1 MTMENRVEATGSE
14 APGGALA
21 QPPRPLPRAPG
32 LPIVGAAREMLSDA
46 PGFVLRMARE
56 LGPIFRIPLGPRS
69 VTLIAHPADL
79 KQILQDDQK
88 DYPRGKIFDVMR
100 PMLGVSLPTADGEI
114 WRRKRRTMQP
124 GFNKPRIAKLTDAMS
139 AITQRYADGLKH
151 GSELDC
157 HELMTRLTRDI
168 IVETMLS
175 NQLGS
180 ETSTLDE
187 AFAELNR
194 WVARYSFVPF
204 TVPMWLPTPDNL
216 AFKRARATFDR
227 LLVGLIETRQQSG
240 ERHNDM
246 LDALLEA
253 RDEDGKPMPPSE
265 LRDEVAGIYF
275 AGHETSAN
283 TLTWA
288 FAMLAQHPDVFAKV
302 REEADRVLGD
312 RPPTAEDVTKL
323 EYTAQVVKE
332 TLRLY
337 PAGWIL
343 GRTAGKDTTLR
354 GYPVK
359 KGDFLGISPFVAHRM
374 EESWPDPDRFDP
386 DRFAGDK
393 TNGNRNFTYFPFGA
407 GPHMCIGI
415 HLALVEMQVVLAMFA
430 RRASLVVTHPENVR
444 MTSKLTLH
452 VEGGLPVRVALRS
465 HTPNSSAY

>member
-1 MTMENRVEATGSE
+1 MTMENRAAGAGATPAG
-14 APGGALA
+14 
-21 QPPRPLPRAPG
+21 PPRDVASRPLPVAPSV
-32 LPIVGAAREMLSDA
+32 PILGSAREMLRDA
-46 PGFVLRMARE
+46 PGFVLRTARA
-56 LGPIFRIPLGPRS
+56 LGPIFRIPLGPRTL
-69 VTLIAHPADL
+69 TLIAHPQDL
-79 KQILQDDQK
+79 KQLLQDDNK

-100 PMLGVSLPTADGEI
+100 PMLGSSLPTADGEV
-114 WRRKRRTMQP
+114 WRRKRRIMQP

-139 AITQRYADGLKH
+139 AITQRHADKLEDGQR
-151 GSELDC
+151 LDC
-157 HELMTRLTRDI
+157 HELMTFVTRDI

-180 ETSTLDE
+180 ETSTLDA

-204 TVPMWLPTPDNL
+204 SVPMWLPTPDNI

-227 LLVGLIETRQQSG
+227 LIVGLIETRQKSG
-240 ERHNDM
+240 ERRNDM

-253 RDEDGKPMPPSE
+253 RDEDGKPMVASE

-288 FAMLAQHPDVFAKV
+288 FAMLAQHPDVFARV
-302 REEADRVLGD
+302 RDEADRVIGD

-343 GRTAGKDTTLR
+343 GRTATVDATLR
-354 GYPVK
+354 GYPVR
-359 KGDFLGISPFVAHRM
+359 KGDFLGVSPFVAHRL

-386 DRFAGDK
+386 ERFAGDK
-393 TNGNRNFTYFPFGA
+393 SNSNRNFTYFPFGA

-415 HLALVEMQVVLAMFA
+415 HLALVEMQIVLAMFA
-430 RRASLVVTHPENVR
+430 RRASLVVEKPEDVR
-444 MTSKLTLH
+444 MTSRLTLQ
-452 VEGGLPVRVALRS
+452 VAGGLPVRVELRRD
-465 HTPNSSAY
+465 

>member
-1 MTMENRVEATGSE
+1 MTMENRVDNAGVGPTGTPSGAE
-14 APGGALA
+14 VKRLPVAPSV
-21 QPPRPLPRAPG
+21 
-32 LPIVGAAREMLSDA
+32 PILGSAREMLRDA
-46 PGFVLRMARE
+46 PGFVLRTARE
-56 LGPIFRIPLGPRS
+56 LGPIFRIPLGPRTL
-69 VTLIAHPADL
+69 TLIAHPQDL
-79 KQILQDDQK
+79 KQLLQDDHK

-100 PMLGVSLPTADGEI
+100 PMLGVGLPTADGEV
-114 WRRKRRTMQP
+114 WRRKRRIMQP
-124 GFNKPRIAKLTDAMS
+124 GFNKPRIAKLTETMS
-139 AITQRYADGLKH
+139 EITRRHAVKLEDGQR
-151 GSELDC
+151 LDC
-157 HELMTRLTRDI
+157 HELMTFVTRDI

-180 ETSTLDE
+180 ETAALDE

-204 TVPMWLPTPDNL
+204 SVPMWLPTPDNI

-227 LLVGLIETRQQSG
+227 LLVGLIETRQKSG

-253 RDEDGKPMPPSE
+253 RDEDGQPIPASE

-288 FAMLAQHPDVFAKV
+288 FAMLAQHPDVFARV
-302 REEADRVLGD
+302 REEADRVLGA
-312 RPPTAEDVTKL
+312 RPPTAQDVTKL

-343 GRTAGKDTTLR
+343 GRTATRDASLR
-354 GYPVK
+354 GYPVR
-359 KGDFLGISPFVAHRM
+359 KGDFLGISPFVAHRL
-374 EESWPDPDRFDP
+374 EASWPDPDRFDP
-386 DRFAGDK
+386 ERFAGDK

-415 HLALVEMQVVLAMFA
+415 HLALVEMQIVLAMFA
-430 RRASLVVTHPENVR
+430 RRANLVVDNPENVR
-444 MTSKLTLH
+444 MTSKLTLQ
-452 VEGGLPVRVALRS
+452 VAGGLPVTVQLRS
-465 HTPNSSAY
+465 T